1 MISHNYTLRIKRL
14 APDWKLLLE
23 VDSIVAVFHE
33 SPIPIFHVV
42 IVVTVVIEPTV
53 VTVPIEPTTVLS
65 SHAALN
71 DSLLIVAMSIFM

>member
-23 VDSIVAVFHE
+23 VDSIVAVFPE

-42 IVVTVVIEPTV
+42 IVVTVV
-53 VTVPIEPTTVLS
+53 TVPIDQTTVLS
-65 SHAALN
+65 SHAELN
-71 DSLLIVAMSIFM
+71 DSLLIVAMRSFM

>member
-42 IVVTVVIEPTV
+42 IVVTVV
-53 VTVPIEPTTVLS
+53 TVPIDPIDPTTVLS
-65 SHAALN
+65 SHAELN
-71 DSLLIVAMSIFM
+71 DSLLIVAMRSFI